1 MKLRNCEHISFLFT
15 LLNVSL
21 LLGLNWN
28 YAEKQILFT
37 SYSLY
42 AAEYK

>member
-1 MKLRNCEHISFLFT
+1 MKLRNCEHISFWFT

-28 YAEKQILFT
+28 YAEKQILLT
-37 SYSLY
+37 SYSLDV
-42 AAEYK
+42 AVYK